1 MNLISVRLGGI
12 VNAFADGYFEMR
24 LERREFV
31 SLTCLSAFLM
41 SATLLP
47 LSLVQSSFCP
57 FNVKPYIVIPLRL
70 RLLRARAL
78 HLDSRFRR

>member
-41 SATLLP
+41 SATSVP
-47 LSLVQSSFCP
+47 LSLIQSSLFSL
-57 FNVKPYIVIPLRL
+57 NIKPDIIVPLRICFL
-70 RLLRARAL
+70 RPRAL
-78 HLDSRFRR
+78 HL